1 MDLVT
6 LNKNLLMKTSTA
18 IGIAFV
24 ATVIVVASILFEA
37 WLLGLILS
45 WFGVTLSFW
54 QNFAIIILANLIFKN
69 SGGSS
74 K

>member
-1 MDLVT
+1 
-6 LNKNLLMKTSTA
+6 MKTSTA
-18 IGIAFV
+18 FGVVFV
-24 ATVIVVASILFEA
+24 AVVIVTASILFEA

-45 WFGVTLSFW
+45 WFSVSLTFW
-54 QNFAIIILANLIFKN
+54 QNLAIIVLANMIFKN

>member
-1 MDLVT
+1 
-6 LNKNLLMKTSTA
+6 MKTSTA
-18 IGIAFV
+18 LGVAFF
-24 ATVIVVASILFEA
+24 AIVIVVASIFFEA

-54 QNFAIIILANLIFKN
+54 QNFAIIFLANMIFKN
-69 SGGSS
+69 TGVSA

>member
-1 MDLVT
+1 MKALGLVFGVVVLAT
-6 LNKNLLMKTSTA
+6 AGLL
-18 IGIAFV
+18 IQ
-24 ATVIVVASILFEA
+24 A

-45 WFGVTLSFW
+45 WFNVSLTFW
-54 QNFAIIILANLIFKN
+54 QNFAIIVLANMITFN

>member
-1 MDLVT
+1 
-6 LNKNLLMKTSTA
+6 MKTSTA
-18 IGIAFV
+18 LGVVFFAI
-24 ATVIVVASILFEA
+24 VIVVVSVLFEA

-45 WFGVTLSFW
+45 WFNVSLTFW
-54 QNFAIIILANLIFKN
+54 QNLAIVVLANMIFKN

>member
-1 MDLVT
+1 
-6 LNKNLLMKTSTA
+6 MKTSTA
-18 IGIAFV
+18 LGVVFGAI
-24 ATVIVVASILFEA
+24 VIVVASVFFEA

-45 WFGVTLSFW
+45 WFNVSLTFW

>member
-1 MDLVT
+1 MRDSAT
-6 LNKNLLMKTSTA
+6 
-18 IGIAFV
+18 IA
-24 ATVIVVASILFEA
+24 AALAVIVIATAGILVEA

-45 WFGVTLSFW
+45 WFNVSFTFW
-54 QNFAIIILANLIFKN
+54 QNLAMIVLANLVFKN